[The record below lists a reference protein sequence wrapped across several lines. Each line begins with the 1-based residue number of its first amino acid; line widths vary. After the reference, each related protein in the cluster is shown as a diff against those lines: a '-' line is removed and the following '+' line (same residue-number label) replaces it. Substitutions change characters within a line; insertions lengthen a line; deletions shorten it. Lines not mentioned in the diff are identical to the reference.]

1 MDDLKYIITVLT
13 VSFIIYGLV
22 LIFTPAGNTGK
33 FFKSL
38 VGVSLIAVVVLTVSR
53 QGIEFKWDG
62 TADTKRVE
70 TDTAVV
76 DNFTAE
82 LSENAVENYINGLL
96 TQNGCEVNGLKV
108 FTNISS
114 DGGIS
119 IDRVEVQCDSR
130 QTETV
135 KSIINSLSIHCVVTE
150 TDNDGL

>member
-1 MDDLKYIITVLT
+1 MNDLKYIITVLT

-53 QGIEFKWDG
+53 QGIEFKWDD
-62 TADTKRVE
+62 TADTKRIAI
-70 TDTAVV
+70 DTAAV
-76 DNFTAE
+76 DDFTAE
-82 LSENAVENYINGLL
+82 LSENAVESYINGLL
-96 TQNGCEVNGLKV
+96 TQNGCKVNGLKV

-119 IDRVEVQCDSR
+119 IDRVEVECDSY

-135 KSIINSLSIHCVVTE
+135 KKIINSLSIHCVVTE
-150 TDNDGL
+150 NNNG